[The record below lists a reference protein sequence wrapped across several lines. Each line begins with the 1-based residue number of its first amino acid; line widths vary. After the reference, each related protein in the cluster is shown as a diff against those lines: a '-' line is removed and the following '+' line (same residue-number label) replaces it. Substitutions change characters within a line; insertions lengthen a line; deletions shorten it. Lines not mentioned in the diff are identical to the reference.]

1 MRLIVGCGY
10 LGKRVAKIWLDRGIP
25 VAALTRT
32 TAGAS
37 VLESLGIKPIIGD
50 VTDPQSI
57 ASLAKS
63 GPFEGVFHAVGLDRS
78 SGKSMEEVYVHG
90 LKNLLSVLP
99 PGLCPKFLFISS
111 TSVFGQM
118 DGSWINENTPPDA
131 TAGSGGVVR
140 DAEILLRK
148 ERPESVILRFAGIY
162 GPGRLLRGKAIESG
176 EPIPVD
182 PDKWLN
188 LIHVDDGAR
197 AVDLAWDRATPG
209 STFLVADGKPVL
221 RGDYYRTLA
230 HLLNAPSPKFTE
242 GTPGSRGGPD
252 ASHRRID
259 SRHTQATLDWF
270 PNLEDHEAGLR
281 AILAEENMNHEN
293 QIHQT
298 KP

>member
-10 LGKRVAKIWLDRGIP
+10 LGKRVAQLWIAQGIR
-25 VAALTRT
+25 VAALTRSDS
-32 TAGAS
+32 GAAA
-37 VLESLGIKPIIGD
+37 LKAIGIHPIIGD
-50 VTDPQSI
+50 VTDPQS
-57 ASLAKS
+57 LANLPGH
-63 GPFEGVFHAVGLDRS
+63 GPFEGLFHAVGLDRA
-78 SGKSMEEVYVHG
+78 SGKSMEEVYVRG
-90 LKNLLSVLP
+90 LENLLHVLP
-99 PGLCPKFLFISS
+99 PHLCPKILFISS
-111 TSVFGQM
+111 TSVHAQS

-131 TAGSGGVVR
+131 TGGSGGVVR
-140 DAEILLRK
+140 NAEALLRK
-148 ERPESVILRFAGIY
+148 LRPESVILRFAGIY

-197 AVDLAWDRATPG
+197 AVDLACDRATPG

-270 PNLEDHEAGLR
+270 PSLEDHEAGLR
-281 AILAEENMNHEN
+281 AILAEEKNESR
-293 QIHQT
+293 
-298 KP
+298 KPDQPA

>member
-10 LGKRVAKIWLDRGIP
+10 LGKRVAKIWLDRGIQ

-32 TAGAS
+32 ESGAEALRTIG
-37 VLESLGIKPIIGD
+37 VKPIIGD
-50 VTDPQSI
+50 VTDPK
-57 ASLAKS
+57 SLDS
-63 GPFEGVFHAVGLDRS
+63 LSGNGPFEGLFHAVGLDRS

-90 LKNLLSVLP
+90 LENILRILP
-99 PGLCPKFLFISS
+99 STLCPKIVFISS
-111 TSVFGQM
+111 TSVYSQM
-118 DGSWINENTPPDA
+118 DGSWINEETPPDA
-131 TAGSGGVVR
+131 KGGSGGVVQN
-140 DAEILLRK
+140 AEILLRK

-188 LIHVDDGAR
+188 LIHVEDGAR
-197 AVDLAWDRATPG
+197 AVDLAWDKAPVG

-221 RGDYYRTLA
+221 RGDYYRSLA
-230 HLLNAPSPKFTE
+230 RLLKAPSPTFTE

-259 SRHTQATLDWF
+259 SRRAQQTLDWF
-270 PNLEDHEAGLR
+270 PIFDDHEAGLR
-281 AILAEENMNHEN
+281 AILQEERG
-293 QIHQT
+293 
-298 KP
+298 